1 MAKYSLEQK
10 EGGKMVF
17 KLDGEEKQERSFI
30 HPDLLKEMEEED
42 NKKKTPTDKSKNKKK
57 KTKK

>member
-1 MAKYSLEQK
+1 
-10 EGGKMVF
+10 VF
-17 KLDGEEKQERSFI
+17 HIPGEEGHDRTFI

-42 NKKKTPTDKSKNKKK
+42 KKEGPKKTKKKKK